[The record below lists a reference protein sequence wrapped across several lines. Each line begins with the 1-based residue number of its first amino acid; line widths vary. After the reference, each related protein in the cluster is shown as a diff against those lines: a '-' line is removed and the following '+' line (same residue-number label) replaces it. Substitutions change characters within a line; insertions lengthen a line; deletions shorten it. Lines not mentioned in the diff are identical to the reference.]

1 MNEEGRDHRKAVR
14 EDYNSLDTQEEE
26 VRKENSLKCA
36 TMPEMTKKPE
46 ENVESG
52 YHGRIDLGRDGKEGQ
67 DEGRNI

>member
-26 VRKENSLKCA
+26 VRKVSKENSLKCA

-46 ENVESG
+46 EWLSWKN
-52 YHGRIDLGRDGKEGQ
+52 
-67 DEGRNI
+67 